1 MRETE
6 ITIERL
12 TPAGIVNGHF
22 ILGDF
27 FFKDSAKFTEKEIST
42 LKTMMSNLSDN
53 GFLKVYELVEYKEMF
68 VDPKFHPNAVKKIF
82 HHGNPKMKVTKEQF
96 PQWIRTDY
104 KLFVE
109 YFIDHVW
116 NWEFKGEETWKDEAF
131 VDCMID
137 TLDENFF
144 SVVYVETIPNVLN
157 ISLNKQQSE
166 ELMMSYDG
174 YYPEKMEVKER
185 TILCSETEVLRKLL
199 SLLNL

>member
-1 MRETE
+1 MKTTTVMIKTFEE
-6 ITIERL
+6 VEVDIGL
-12 TPAGIVNGHF
+12 TN
-22 ILGDF
+22 ILGAYEQ
-27 FFKDSAKFTEKEIST
+27 KDATFNEKEVST
-42 LKTMMSNLSDN
+42 LKTMISNLSEN
-53 GFLKVYELVEYKEMF
+53 GFLKVYELIEYKEMF
-68 VDPKFHPNAVKKIF
+68 VDPKFYPNAVKKIF

-116 NWEFKGEETWKDEAF
+116 NWDFKGEETWKNEAF

-137 TLDENFF
+137 MLDENFF